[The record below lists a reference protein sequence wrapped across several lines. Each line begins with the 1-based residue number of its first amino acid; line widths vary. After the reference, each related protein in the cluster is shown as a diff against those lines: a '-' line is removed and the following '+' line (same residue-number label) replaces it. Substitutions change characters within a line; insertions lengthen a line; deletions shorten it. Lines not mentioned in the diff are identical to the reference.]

1 MALSRR
7 TGARFQASIWPGFV
21 DAMTGLLLVLMF
33 VLTIFMVMQFVLQET
48 IKGQGMQLDELNLD
62 IVQKND
68 QLQDLAGQ
76 ISALGNALGLER
88 ATAANLRDQVA
99 GLDSSL
105 AAAKADGRSQ
115 LALISTLTGQRD
127 ARIAELNSAN
137 SRINDFETKVASLL
151 VLQQQAEGDIDAF
164 KLQVSQLQNA
174 KAEAE
179 VEISDFENQ
188 VVSLLQQ
195 QDTLDGQI
203 TEFEAQLTLLVAQAM
218 EDSTRIATVES
229 QVTEL
234 EAQNATASATIGDFE
249 ARVRQML
256 AEQARDRANIAELG
270 SERASLQQ
278 SLLAAQATITAQVE
292 RAALAEKQRAL
303 MDEMLDDMRRDT
315 QATGANLSNTLA
327 LLASQQQRAVA
338 LEQANQALQE
348 RAKGLD
354 ESLEEGQ
361 LKINELLEEGQL
373 EIAAAAILRERLFD
387 AETALTQQELERF
400 SMAAATEK
408 LRKDLENSEA
418 ALSSLALQLNDQ
430 RKEAERTL
438 TLLAAAQTAGSGLN
452 EKLVTALL
460 TLEAAKAAE
469 TLSQEQLAALQKQD
483 AATTQ
488 ELQEALLRLKNRE
501 IKLAQLQTDLEMAQG
516 SLRAKAAELQSTQ
529 SRLEEVLPLR
539 EALARAISEQT
550 TLEEK
555 LTDAETEAAL
565 LATAQGELSKAEA
578 ISTEAQR
585 QMALLSAEVGELR
598 AQIGG
603 LQSILDDAR
612 RRDEDNKVKITNLG
626 SDLNMALAQAA
637 SEARKNLVLET
648 VEKQRLAEEAARLA
662 IEAKSLGKYKSEFFG
677 RMRGLLEGIEGV
689 QIVGD
694 RFVFSSEVLFPSGG
708 ADLSVR
714 GRRDIANVSEIL
726 QILADHMP
734 SGIDWILQVDGHTDD
749 QAVLPGSEWGS
760 NWELSQARALSIVLF
775 LANEQGMEPS
785 RLSAN
790 GFGEFQPLNPEDT
803 PAARAQNRRIEL
815 KLTER

>member
-127 ARIAELNSAN
+127 ARISELNSAN
-137 SRINDFETKVASLL
+137 SRIDDFETKVASLL

-179 VEISDFENQ
+179 VEISDFETQ

-195 QDTLDGQI
+195 QDTLGGQI

-303 MDEMLDDMRRDT
+303 MDEMLADMRRDT

-327 LLASQQQRAVA
+327 LLASQQLRAVA

-348 RAKGLD
+348 RAKGL
-354 ESLEEGQ
+354 
-361 LKINELLEEGQL
+361 NELLEEGQL
-373 EIAAAAILRERLFD
+373 EIAAAAILRERLFE
-387 AETALTQQELERF
+387 AETALTQKEIERF

-430 RKEAERTL
+430 RKKAERTL
-438 TLLAAAQTAGSGLN
+438 ALLAAAQTAGSGLN

-483 AATTQ
+483 VATTQ

-516 SLRAKAAELQSTQ
+516 SLLAKAAELQSTQ
-529 SRLEEVLPLR
+529 SRLEEALPLR
-539 EALARAISEQT
+539 EALARAISVQT

-555 LTDAETEAAL
+555 LTEAETEAAL

-612 RRDEDNKVKITNLG
+612 RRDEVNNVKITNLG

-637 SEARKNLVLET
+637 SEARKNLALET

-662 IEAKSLGKYKSEFFG
+662 IEAESLGQYKSEFFG

-694 RFVFSSEVLFPSGG
+694 RFVFSSEVLFPSAG

-714 GRRDIANVSEIL
+714 GRRDIAKVSKLL
-726 QILADHMP
+726 QDIADQMP

-749 QAVLPGSEWGS
+749 QAILPGSEWGS

>member
-137 SRINDFETKVASLL
+137 SRIDDFETKVASLL

-179 VEISDFENQ
+179 VEISDFETQ

-195 QDTLDGQI
+195 QDTLGGQI

-303 MDEMLDDMRRDT
+303 MDEMLADMRRDT

-327 LLASQQQRAVA
+327 LLASQQLRAVA
-338 LEQANQALQE
+338 LEQANQELQE
-348 RAKGLD
+348 RAKGL
-354 ESLEEGQ
+354 
-361 LKINELLEEGQL
+361 NELLEEGQL
-373 EIAAAAILRERLFD
+373 EIAAAAILRERLFE
-387 AETALTQQELERF
+387 AETALTQKEIERF

-430 RKEAERTL
+430 RKKAERTL
-438 TLLAAAQTAGSGLN
+438 ALLAAAQTAGSGLN

-483 AATTQ
+483 VATTQ

-516 SLRAKAAELQSTQ
+516 SLLAKAAELQSTQ
-529 SRLEEVLPLR
+529 SRLEEALPLR
-539 EALARAISEQT
+539 EALARALSVQT

-555 LTDAETEAAL
+555 LTEAETEAAL

-612 RRDEDNKVKITNLG
+612 RRDEVNNVKITNLG

-637 SEARKNLVLET
+637 SEARKNLALET

-662 IEAKSLGKYKSEFFG
+662 IEAESLGQYKSEFFG

-694 RFVFSSEVLFPSGG
+694 RFVFSSEVLFPSAG

-714 GRRDIANVSEIL
+714 GRRDIAKVSKLL
-726 QILADHMP
+726 QDIADQMP

-749 QAVLPGSEWGS
+749 QAILPGSEWGS

-790 GFGEFQPLNPEDT
+790 GFGEFQPLNREDT

>member
-48 IKGQGMQLDELNLD
+48 IKGQGLELDELNLD

-76 ISALGNALGLER
+76 ISALGSALGLER

-115 LALISTLTGQRD
+115 LALISTLKGQRD
-127 ARIAELNSAN
+127 IRIAELNSAN
-137 SRINDFETKVASLL
+137 SRINDFENKVASLL
-151 VLQQQAEGDIDAF
+151 VLQQQADGNIDAF

-174 KAEAE
+174 KARAE
-179 VEISDFENQ
+179 VEILDFETQ

-203 TEFEAQLTLLVAQAM
+203 TEFEAQLTLLVAQAI
-218 EDSTRIATVES
+218 EDSTHIATVES
-229 QVTEL
+229 QVTKL
-234 EAQNATASATIGDFE
+234 EAQNATATATIGDFE
-249 ARVRQML
+249 SRVRQML
-256 AEQARDRANIAELG
+256 AAQAQDRDNIAELG

-292 RAALAEKQRAL
+292 RAALADKQRAL
-303 MDEMLDDMRRDT
+303 MDEMLADMRRDT

-348 RAKGLD
+348 RAEGLD
-354 ESLEEGQ
+354 
-361 LKINELLEEGQL
+361 ELLEEGQIK
-373 EIAAAAILRERLFD
+373 IAAAAILRERLSE
-387 AETALTQQELERF
+387 AETALTQKEIERF

-430 RKEAERTL
+430 RKKAEQTL
-438 TLLAAAQTAGSGLN
+438 ALLAAAQTAGSGLN

-460 TLEAAKAAE
+460 ALEAAKTAE
-469 TLSQEQLAALQKQD
+469 TLSQEQLAALQNQD
-483 AATTQ
+483 AASTQ
-488 ELQEALLRLKNRE
+488 QLQEALLQLKNRE
-501 IKLAQLQTDLEMAQG
+501 TKLAQLQIDLEMAQG
-516 SLRAKAAELQSTQ
+516 SLQSKATELQSTQ
-529 SRLEEVLPLR
+529 SRLEEALPLR
-539 EALARAISEQT
+539 EALASAISVQT
-550 TLEEK
+550 TLEK
-555 LTDAETEAAL
+555 NLTKAEAEAAL
-565 LATAQGELSKAEA
+565 LATAQGELRKAEA

-603 LQSILDDAR
+603 LQSILDDSR
-612 RRDEDNKVKITNLG
+612 RRDKDNNVKITSLG

-637 SEARKNLVLET
+637 SEAKKNLVLEI
-648 VEKQRLAEEAARLA
+648 VEKQRLAKEAARLA
-662 IEAKSLGKYKSEFFG
+662 IEAESLGQYKSEFFG

-694 RFVFSSEVLFPSGG
+694 RFVFSSEILFSSGG
-708 ADLSVR
+708 ADLSNR
-714 GRRDIANVSEIL
+714 GQRDIANVSKLL
-726 QILADHMP
+726 QDISDQMP

-749 QAVLPGSEWGS
+749 QKLLPGSEWGS

-775 LANEQGMEPS
+775 LVDSQGMEPS

-803 PAARAQNRRIEL
+803 TAARAQNRRIEL

>member
-218 EDSTRIATVES
+218 EDTTRIAMVES

-539 EALARAISEQT
+539 EALARAISMQT

-555 LTDAETEAAL
+555 LTEAETEAAL
-565 LATAQGELSKAEA
+565 LATAQGELSEAEA

-689 QIVGD
+689 KIVGD

-708 ADLSVR
+708 ADLSD
-714 GRRDIANVSEIL
+714 GGQRDIAKVSKIL
-726 QILADHMP
+726 QNIADQMP

>member
-1 MALSRR
+1 
-7 TGARFQASIWPGFV
+7 
-21 DAMTGLLLVLMF
+21 
-33 VLTIFMVMQFVLQET
+33 
-48 IKGQGMQLDELNLD
+48 
-62 IVQKND
+62 
-68 QLQDLAGQ
+68 
-76 ISALGNALGLER
+76 
-88 ATAANLRDQVA
+88 
-99 GLDSSL
+99 
-105 AAAKADGRSQ
+105 
-115 LALISTLTGQRD
+115 
-127 ARIAELNSAN
+127 
-137 SRINDFETKVASLL
+137 
-151 VLQQQAEGDIDAF
+151 
-164 KLQVSQLQNA
+164 
-174 KAEAE
+174 
-179 VEISDFENQ
+179 
-188 VVSLLQQ
+188 
-195 QDTLDGQI
+195 
-203 TEFEAQLTLLVAQAM
+203 
-218 EDSTRIATVES
+218 
-229 QVTEL
+229 
-234 EAQNATASATIGDFE
+234 
-249 ARVRQML
+249 
-256 AEQARDRANIAELG
+256 
-270 SERASLQQ
+270 
-278 SLLAAQATITAQVE
+278 
-292 RAALAEKQRAL
+292 
-303 MDEMLDDMRRDT
+303 
-315 QATGANLSNTLA
+315 
-327 LLASQQQRAVA
+327 
-338 LEQANQALQE
+338 
-348 RAKGLD
+348 
-354 ESLEEGQ
+354 
-361 LKINELLEEGQL
+361 
-373 EIAAAAILRERLFD
+373 
-387 AETALTQQELERF
+387 
-400 SMAAATEK
+400 
-408 LRKDLENSEA
+408 LENSEA

-430 RKEAERTL
+430 RKKAERTL
-438 TLLAAAQTAGSGLN
+438 ALLAAAQTAGSGLN

-483 AATTQ
+483 GATTK

-529 SRLEEVLPLR
+529 SRLEEALPLR
-539 EALARAISEQT
+539 EALARAISVQI

-555 LTDAETEAAL
+555 LTEAETEAAL

-612 RRDEDNKVKITNLG
+612 RRDEVNNVKITNLG

-637 SEARKNLVLET
+637 SEARKNLALET

-662 IEAKSLGKYKSEFFG
+662 IEAESLGQYKSEFFG

-694 RFVFSSEVLFPSGG
+694 RFVFSSEVLFPSAG

-714 GRRDIANVSEIL
+714 GRRDIAKVSKLL
-726 QILADHMP
+726 QDIADQMP
-734 SGIDWILQVDGHTDD
+734 IGIDWILQVDGHTDD
-749 QAVLPGSEWGS
+749 QAILPGSEWGS

>member
-218 EDSTRIATVES
+218 EDTTSIATVES

-555 LTDAETEAAL
+555 LTDAEKEAAL

-612 RRDEDNKVKITNLG
+612 RRDKDNNVKITNLG
-626 SDLNMALAQAA
+626 RDLNMALAQAA
-637 SEARKNLVLET
+637 SEATKNLALET

-662 IEAKSLGKYKSEFFG
+662 IEAKSLGQYKSEFFG
-677 RMRGLLEGIEGV
+677 RMRGSLEGIEGV

-708 ADLSVR
+708 ADLSD
-714 GRRDIANVSEIL
+714 GGQRDIAEVSKIL
-726 QILADHMP
+726 QNIADQMP

>member
-430 RKEAERTL
+430 RKKAERTL

-539 EALARAISEQT
+539 EALARAISMQT

-555 LTDAETEAAL
+555 LTEAETEAAL
-565 LATAQGELSKAEA
+565 LATAQGELSEAEA

-708 ADLSVR
+708 ADLSD
-714 GRRDIANVSEIL
+714 GGQRDIAEVSKIL
-726 QILADHMP
+726 QNIADQMP

>member
-137 SRINDFETKVASLL
+137 SRIDDFETKVASLL

-164 KLQVSQLQNA
+164 KLEVSQLQNA

-179 VEISDFENQ
+179 VEISDFETQ

-195 QDTLDGQI
+195 QDTLGGQI

-303 MDEMLDDMRRDT
+303 MDEMLADMRRDT

-327 LLASQQQRAVA
+327 LLASQQLRAVA
-338 LEQANQALQE
+338 LEQANQELQE
-348 RAKGLD
+348 RAKGL
-354 ESLEEGQ
+354 
-361 LKINELLEEGQL
+361 NELLEEGQL
-373 EIAAAAILRERLFD
+373 EIAAAAILRERLFE
-387 AETALTQQELERF
+387 AETALTQKEIERF

-430 RKEAERTL
+430 RKKAERTL
-438 TLLAAAQTAGSGLN
+438 ALLAAAQTAGSGLN

-483 AATTQ
+483 VATTQ

-516 SLRAKAAELQSTQ
+516 SLLAKAAELQSTQ
-529 SRLEEVLPLR
+529 SRLEEALPLR
-539 EALARAISEQT
+539 EALARALSVQT

-555 LTDAETEAAL
+555 LTEAETEAAL

-612 RRDEDNKVKITNLG
+612 RRDEVNNVKITNLG

-637 SEARKNLVLET
+637 SEARTSLELET

-662 IEAKSLGKYKSEFFG
+662 IEAESLGQYKSEFFG

-694 RFVFSSEVLFPSGG
+694 RFVFSSEVLFPSAG

-714 GRRDIANVSEIL
+714 GRRDIAKVSKLL
-726 QILADHMP
+726 QDIADQMP

-749 QAVLPGSEWGS
+749 QAILPGSEWGS

-790 GFGEFQPLNPEDT
+790 GFGEFQPLNPENT
-803 PAARAQNRRIEL
+803 PTARAQNRRIEL

>member
-137 SRINDFETKVASLL
+137 SRIDDFETKVASLL

-179 VEISDFENQ
+179 VEISDFETQ

-195 QDTLDGQI
+195 QDTLGGQI

-303 MDEMLDDMRRDT
+303 MDEMLADMRRDT

-327 LLASQQQRAVA
+327 LLASQQLRAVA
-338 LEQANQALQE
+338 LEQANQELQE
-348 RAKGLD
+348 RAKGL
-354 ESLEEGQ
+354 
-361 LKINELLEEGQL
+361 NELLEEGQL
-373 EIAAAAILRERLFD
+373 EIAAAAILRERLFE
-387 AETALTQQELERF
+387 AETALTQKEIERF

-430 RKEAERTL
+430 RKKAERTL
-438 TLLAAAQTAGSGLN
+438 ALLAAAQTAGSGLN

-483 AATTQ
+483 VATTQ

-529 SRLEEVLPLR
+529 SRLEEALPLR
-539 EALARAISEQT
+539 EALARAISVQT

-555 LTDAETEAAL
+555 LTEAETEAAL

-612 RRDEDNKVKITNLG
+612 RRDEVNNVKITNLG

-637 SEARKNLVLET
+637 SEARKNLALET

-662 IEAKSLGKYKSEFFG
+662 IEAESLGQYKSEFFG

-694 RFVFSSEVLFPSGG
+694 RFVFSSEVLFPSAG

-714 GRRDIANVSEIL
+714 GRRDIAKVSKLL
-726 QILADHMP
+726 QDIADQMP

-749 QAVLPGSEWGS
+749 QAILPGSEWGS

>member
-218 EDSTRIATVES
+218 EDTTSIATVES

-483 AATTQ
+483 VATTQ

-612 RRDEDNKVKITNLG
+612 RRDEDNNVKITNLG
-626 SDLNMALAQAA
+626 SDLNMALAQAT
-637 SEARKNLVLET
+637 SEARKNLVLEK

-662 IEAKSLGKYKSEFFG
+662 IEAKSLGQYKSEFFG

-714 GRRDIANVSEIL
+714 GRRDIANVSKIL
-726 QILADHMP
+726 QNIADQMP

>member
-430 RKEAERTL
+430 RKKAERTL

-539 EALARAISEQT
+539 EALARAISMQT

-555 LTDAETEAAL
+555 LTEAETEAAL

-612 RRDEDNKVKITNLG
+612 RRDEDNNVKITNLG

-714 GRRDIANVSEIL
+714 GQRDIAEVSKIL
-726 QILADHMP
+726 QDIADQMP

>member
-430 RKEAERTL
+430 RKKAERTL

-539 EALARAISEQT
+539 EALARAISMQT

-555 LTDAETEAAL
+555 LTEAETEAAL

-612 RRDEDNKVKITNLG
+612 RRDEDNNVKITNLG

-714 GRRDIANVSEIL
+714 GRRDIANVSKIL
-726 QILADHMP
+726 QDIADQMP

>member
-1 MALSRR
+1 M
-7 TGARFQASIWPGFV
+7 
-21 DAMTGLLLVLMF
+21 
-33 VLTIFMVMQFVLQET
+33 
-48 IKGQGMQLDELNLD
+48 
-62 IVQKND
+62 
-68 QLQDLAGQ
+68 
-76 ISALGNALGLER
+76 
-88 ATAANLRDQVA
+88 
-99 GLDSSL
+99 
-105 AAAKADGRSQ
+105 
-115 LALISTLTGQRD
+115 
-127 ARIAELNSAN
+127 
-137 SRINDFETKVASLL
+137 
-151 VLQQQAEGDIDAF
+151 
-164 KLQVSQLQNA
+164 
-174 KAEAE
+174 
-179 VEISDFENQ
+179 
-188 VVSLLQQ
+188 
-195 QDTLDGQI
+195 
-203 TEFEAQLTLLVAQAM
+203 
-218 EDSTRIATVES
+218 
-229 QVTEL
+229 TEL

-303 MDEMLDDMRRDT
+303 MDEMLADMRRDT

-327 LLASQQQRAVA
+327 LLASQQLRAVA
-338 LEQANQALQE
+338 LEQANQELQE
-348 RAKGLD
+348 RAKGL
-354 ESLEEGQ
+354 
-361 LKINELLEEGQL
+361 NELLEEGQL
-373 EIAAAAILRERLFD
+373 EIAAAAILRERLFE
-387 AETALTQQELERF
+387 AETALTQKEIERF

-430 RKEAERTL
+430 RKKAERTL
-438 TLLAAAQTAGSGLN
+438 ALLAAAQTAGSGLN

-483 AATTQ
+483 VATTQ

-516 SLRAKAAELQSTQ
+516 SLLAKAAELQSTQ
-529 SRLEEVLPLR
+529 SRLEEALPLR
-539 EALARAISEQT
+539 EALARAISVQT

-555 LTDAETEAAL
+555 LTEAETEAAL

-612 RRDEDNKVKITNLG
+612 RRDEVNNVKITNLG

-637 SEARKNLVLET
+637 SEARKNLALET

-662 IEAKSLGKYKSEFFG
+662 IEAESLGQYKSEFFG

-694 RFVFSSEVLFPSGG
+694 RFVFSSEVLFPSAG

-714 GRRDIANVSEIL
+714 GRRDIAKVSKLL
-726 QILADHMP
+726 QDIADQMP

-749 QAVLPGSEWGS
+749 QAILPGSEWGS

>member
-218 EDSTRIATVES
+218 EDTTSIATVES

-278 SLLAAQATITAQVE
+278 SLLAAKATITAQVE

-430 RKEAERTL
+430 RKKAERTL

-539 EALARAISEQT
+539 EALARAISMQT

-555 LTDAETEAAL
+555 LTEAETEAAL

-612 RRDEDNKVKITNLG
+612 RRDEDNNVKITNLG

-689 QIVGD
+689 KIVGD

-708 ADLSVR
+708 ADLSD
-714 GRRDIANVSEIL
+714 GGQRDIAKVSKIL
-726 QILADHMP
+726 QNIADQMP

>member
-218 EDSTRIATVES
+218 EDTTSIATVES

-539 EALARAISEQT
+539 EALARAISMQT

-555 LTDAETEAAL
+555 LTEAETEAAL

-612 RRDEDNKVKITNLG
+612 RRDKDNNVKITNLG

-637 SEARKNLVLET
+637 SEARKNLVLEK

-714 GRRDIANVSEIL
+714 GRRDIANVSKIL
-726 QILADHMP
+726 QDIADQMP

>member
-137 SRINDFETKVASLL
+137 SRIDDFETKVASLL

-179 VEISDFENQ
+179 VEISDFETQ

-195 QDTLDGQI
+195 QDTLGGQI

-303 MDEMLDDMRRDT
+303 MDEMLADMRRDT

-327 LLASQQQRAVA
+327 LLASQQLRAVA
-338 LEQANQALQE
+338 LEQANQELQE
-348 RAKGLD
+348 RAKGL
-354 ESLEEGQ
+354 
-361 LKINELLEEGQL
+361 NELLEEGQL
-373 EIAAAAILRERLFD
+373 EIAAAAILRERLFE
-387 AETALTQQELERF
+387 AETALTQKEIERF

-430 RKEAERTL
+430 RKKAERTL
-438 TLLAAAQTAGSGLN
+438 ALLAAAQTAGSGLN

-483 AATTQ
+483 VATTQ

-516 SLRAKAAELQSTQ
+516 SLLAKAAELQSTQ
-529 SRLEEVLPLR
+529 SRLEEALPLR
-539 EALARAISEQT
+539 EALARALSVQT

-555 LTDAETEAAL
+555 LTEAETEAAL
-565 LATAQGELSKAEA
+565 LATAQGELSEAEA

-612 RRDEDNKVKITNLG
+612 RRDEVNNVKITNLG

-637 SEARKNLVLET
+637 SEARKNLLLET

-662 IEAKSLGKYKSEFFG
+662 IEAESLGQYKSEFFG

-694 RFVFSSEVLFPSGG
+694 RFVFSSEVLFPSAG

-714 GRRDIANVSEIL
+714 GRRDIAKVSKLL
-726 QILADHMP
+726 QDIADQMP

-749 QAVLPGSEWGS
+749 QAILPGSEWGS

-790 GFGEFQPLNPEDT
+790 GFGEFQPLNREDT

>member
-218 EDSTRIATVES
+218 EDTTSIATVES

-278 SLLAAQATITAQVE
+278 SLLAAKATITAQVE

-348 RAKGLD
+348 RAKGLN

-452 EKLVTALL
+452 EKLATALL

-555 LTDAETEAAL
+555 LTDAEKEAAL

-708 ADLSVR
+708 ADLSD
-714 GRRDIANVSEIL
+714 GGQRDIAEVSKIL
-726 QILADHMP
+726 QNIADQMP

>member
-137 SRINDFETKVASLL
+137 SRIDDFETKVASLL

-179 VEISDFENQ
+179 VEISDFETQ

-195 QDTLDGQI
+195 QDTLGGQI

-303 MDEMLDDMRRDT
+303 MDEMLADMRRDT

-327 LLASQQQRAVA
+327 LLASQQLRAVA

-348 RAKGLD
+348 RAKGL
-354 ESLEEGQ
+354 
-361 LKINELLEEGQL
+361 NELLEEGQL
-373 EIAAAAILRERLFD
+373 EIAAAAILRERLFE
-387 AETALTQQELERF
+387 AETALTQKEIERF

-430 RKEAERTL
+430 RKKAERTL
-438 TLLAAAQTAGSGLN
+438 ALLAAAQTAGSGLN

-516 SLRAKAAELQSTQ
+516 SLLAKAAELQSTQ
-529 SRLEEVLPLR
+529 SRLEEALPLR
-539 EALARAISEQT
+539 EALARAISVQT

-555 LTDAETEAAL
+555 LTEAETEAAL

-612 RRDEDNKVKITNLG
+612 RRDEVNNVKITNLG

-637 SEARKNLVLET
+637 SEARKNLALET

-662 IEAKSLGKYKSEFFG
+662 IEAESLGQYKSEFFG

-694 RFVFSSEVLFPSGG
+694 RFVFSSEVLFPSAG

-714 GRRDIANVSEIL
+714 GRRDIAKVSKLL
-726 QILADHMP
+726 QDIADQMP

-749 QAVLPGSEWGS
+749 QAILPGSEWGS

>member
-218 EDSTRIATVES
+218 EDTTSIATVES

-430 RKEAERTL
+430 RKKAERTL

-612 RRDEDNKVKITNLG
+612 RRDEDNNVKITNLG

-662 IEAKSLGKYKSEFFG
+662 IEAKSLGQYKSEFFG

-708 ADLSVR
+708 ADLSD
-714 GRRDIANVSEIL
+714 GGQRDIAKVSKIL
-726 QILADHMP
+726 QNIADQMP